1 MSLVVVGSAN
11 VDLFVRGQRLPEPG
25 ETVFA
30 DTYDELPGGKGLN
43 QAVAAARAGAEV
55 AFFCAVGKDSG
66 ADFLAGFLDT
76 EPLTLSATVT
86 SAPTGRAIIQVD
98 ANAENSIMVVGGANL
113 AASSFDGKDFKSRV
127 AEASHVILQQEVS
140 LALNLQAAKLA
151 RDAGT
156 LVVLTPAPAENT
168 SNELLELVDIL
179 LLNEHEARIV
189 AGLDDSEE
197 AARSLSANR
206 TVVLTQGAAGAA
218 LFSHG
223 APVGFVTAPKVESVD
238 TTGAGDCLAGNFV
251 AHRDAGAD
259 DLDALDAACRAASE
273 SVKTAGAATAMPH
286 RAVPLPTQSAGTK
299 DR

>member
-1 MSLVVVGSAN
+1 MSVVVAGNAN

-55 AFFCAVGKDSG
+55 AFFCAVGDDSG
-66 ADFLAGFLDT
+66 ADFLADFLGA

-86 SAPTGRAIIQVD
+86 PSPTGRAIIQVD
-98 ANAENSIMVVGGANL
+98 ARGENTIMVVGGANL
-113 AASSFDGKDFKSRV
+113 ATKSFDGSGFESRV
-127 AEASHVILQQEVS
+127 AEASHVLLQQEVP
-140 LALNLQAAKLA
+140 LALNLQAAKMA
-151 RDAGT
+151 RYAGT

-168 SNELLELVDIL
+168 SKELLELVDIL

-197 AARSLSANR
+197 AALSLSAKR
-206 TVVLTQGAAGAA
+206 TVVLTQGAAGAT
-218 LFSHG
+218 LFSQG
-223 APVGFVTAPKVESVD
+223 AYVGSVSAPKVESID
-238 TTGAGDCLAGNFV
+238 TTGAGDCLAGNFA
-251 AHRDAGAD
+251 AHRDAGAE

-273 SVKTAGAATAMPH
+273 SVKTTGAATAMPH
-286 RAVPLPTQSAGTK
+286 HAVPLPTQSADKK
-299 DR
+299 DL

>member
-1 MSLVVVGSAN
+1 MSVVVVGSAN

-66 ADFLAGFLDT
+66 ADFLADFLGT

-86 SAPTGRAIIQVD
+86 SSPTGRAIIQVD
-98 ANAENSIMVVGGANL
+98 AKAENSIMVVGGANL
-113 AASSFDGKDFKSRV
+113 AAESFGGSDFESRITK
-127 AEASHVILQQEVS
+127 ASHVVLQQEVS

-151 RDAGT
+151 RDAGA

-189 AGLDDSEE
+189 AGMDNSAE

-206 TVVLTQGAAGAA
+206 TVVLTQGAAGAT
-218 LFSHG
+218 LFSQG
-223 APVGFVTAPKVESVD
+223 AHVGSVNAPKVESID

-251 AHRDAGAD
+251 AHRDAGAE

-286 RAVPLPTQSAGTK
+286 HAVPLPTQSDDTK
-299 DR
+299 DL